1 VKKKSTRMQPLKR
14 VAESKE
20 QHAATELGRAQQQLQ
35 SQINRLKELENYKN
49 EYFNR
54 FQQTGQSGVAV
65 ETLQR
70 FRSFLDKLEIAVEQQ
85 KLAVKTAGD
94 LVAKCKLQWFTSRD
108 KVKIYDNVISR
119 FVDQEHK
126 QEEKHEQ
133 KESDDRAQRS
143 S

>member
-1 VKKKSTRMQPLKR
+1 MQPLKR

-20 QHAATELGRAQQQLQ
+20 QRAAIDLGRAQQQLQ
-35 SQINRLKELENYKN
+35 SQINRLQELETYRE

-54 FQQTGQSGVAV
+54 FQQTGQNGVDV
-65 ETLQR
+65 ETLLS
-70 FRSFLDKLEIAVEQQ
+70 FRNFLDNLETALEQQ
-85 KLAVKTAGD
+85 KQAVKTASE
-94 LVAKCKLQWFTSRD
+94 LVERCQRQWFTSRD
-108 KVKIYDNVISR
+108 KVKIYDNVIER

-133 KESDDRAQRS
+133 KESDDRSQRS